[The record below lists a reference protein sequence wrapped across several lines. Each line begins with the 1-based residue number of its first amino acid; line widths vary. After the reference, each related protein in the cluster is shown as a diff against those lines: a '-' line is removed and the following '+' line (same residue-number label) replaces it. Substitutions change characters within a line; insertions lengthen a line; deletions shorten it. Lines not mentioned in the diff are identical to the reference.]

1 MQLGFF
7 IIVNKEVYHLKPAI
21 EKKQVVVSEI
31 KERLDSATSVV
42 VADYRGLSVEE
53 ATELRKQLREAGVDF
68 KVLKNT
74 LVKRACNDAGI
85 EGLEDVLKGPTAI
98 AFSEDA
104 VAPSKILFDFAKSH
118 KLLEIKGGLLE
129 GKAVEIAQL
138 KALAMLPSKEA
149 LLSQVAGAF
158 AAPMQTMASL
168 FAAPIR
174 DLVGVV
180 NAVKEKKEQAS

>member
-1 MQLGFF
+1 M
-7 IIVNKEVYHLKPAI
+7 KPAI

-53 ATELRKQLREAGVDF
+53 VTELRKQLREAGVDF

-85 EGLEDVLKGPTAI
+85 KGLDDVLKGPTAI

-104 VAPSKILFDFAKSH
+104 MAPSKILFDFAKSH

-129 GKAVEIAQL
+129 DKAVEIAQL
-138 KALAMLPSKEA
+138 KALADFPSKEV

-180 NAVKEKKEQAS
+180 NAVKKKEQAS

>member
-1 MQLGFF
+1 M
-7 IIVNKEVYHLKPAI
+7 KSAI

-31 KERLDSATSVV
+31 KERLDGATSVV
-42 VADYRGLSVEE
+42 VAAYRGLSVEE

-74 LVKRACNDAGI
+74 LVRRACNDAGI
-85 EGLEDVLKGPTAI
+85 EGLDDVLKGPTAI

-138 KALAMLPSKEA
+138 KALADLPSKEV
-149 LLSQVAGAF
+149 LLIQVAGAF
-158 AAPMQTMASL
+158 AAPMQTMVSL

-180 NAVKEKKEQAS
+180 NAVKERTSILSHCS